1 MKIGSGIFIA
11 AVCIA
16 VIAGGIWFCFGDKI
30 ALIYTSLNSFKD
42 ENLAHTFQHTPEIQP
57 TVKIGKSD
65 VPFQFSKEEDVELAA
80 EFQFAGQRYGTEQFI
95 KDTKTSAMLVIKD
108 DTIKYERYFF
118 GGDET
123 TVFASNS
130 MGKSFVSALM
140 GIAISEG
147 HIESVEDV
155 LGKYIP
161 EFVGTELEDI
171 PIKACLQMASGIDFD
186 EDTDMSGFSLRTLLG
201 TPAMKVIAKY
211 GVQEA
216 PYTYRRYLSINTEIL
231 GQIIK
236 NATGQGLGTLLGT
249 PAMKVIAKYGVQEA
263 PYTYRRYLSINTE
276 ILGQIIKNAT
286 GQGLGAY
293 MEEKLWKRIGAEQDA
308 YWTLSNGTEL
318 ANGGLSISLRDYAR
332 FARLYLHEGVYDGEQ
347 VLSKDWIR
355 DSMDIRADYSKPGAN
370 HDGYNAIGYGYQ
382 WWVPEGDRGEFMAI
396 GVYGQFLYVD
406 PIERVIIVK
415 VDADPDFMSANY
427 ELKHVEFFRAITRGL
442 A

>member
-1 MKIGSGIFIA
+1 M
-11 AVCIA
+11 
-16 VIAGGIWFCFGDKI
+16 
-30 ALIYTSLNSFKD
+30 
-42 ENLAHTFQHTPEIQP
+42 
-57 TVKIGKSD
+57 
-65 VPFQFSKEEDVELAA
+65 PFQFSKEEDAELAA

-186 EDTDMSGFSLRTLLG
+186 EDTDMSGFSLR
-201 TPAMKVIAKY
+201 
-211 GVQEA
+211 
-216 PYTYRRYLSINTEIL
+216 
-231 GQIIK
+231 
-236 NATGQGLGTLLGT
+236 TLLGT

>member
-30 ALIYTSLNSFKD
+30 ALIDTSLNSFKD

-236 NATGQGLGTLLGT
+236 NATGQGLG
-249 PAMKVIAKYGVQEA
+249 
-263 PYTYRRYLSINTE
+263 
-276 ILGQIIKNAT
+276 
-286 GQGLGAY
+286 AY

-427 ELKHVEFFRAITRGL
+427 ELKHVEFFRAITSWL